1 MYTFILDMY
10 GIFYKIMTYVILS
23 EFPNYMK
30 IYYFMVYFFLSLF
43 KFFYFNGHTYA
54 IWKFQFQR

>member
-30 IYYFMVYFFLSLF
+30 IYYFMVYIFLSLF
-43 KFFYFNGHTYA
+43 NFFYFNGHTYA
-54 IWKFQFQR
+54 IWKFQFQG